1 MIKISIPGSL
11 CLGKGQEAGKND
23 NFFLFVLFRVWKP
36 LYIDKTETAKLVLIL
51 AASHAF
57 EHKLLTFFSDKVS
70 CPSWKSISLLSKST
84 LGRRKGQP
92 SVI

>member
-11 CLGKGQEAGKND
+11 CLEKGQEAGKND

-51 AASHAF
+51 AASHSF

-70 CPSWKSISLLSKST
+70 CP
-84 LGRRKGQP
+84 
-92 SVI
+92 